1 MSAMLEGSK
10 PMTTKT
16 ITLKITTSRGYFGVV
31 VDGETECNIL
41 GGSPKQ
47 TAKLISMRIERMLT
61 AMNQE
66 ERKKW
71 EDSQNNF
78 AE

>member
-1 MSAMLEGSK
+1 
-10 PMTTKT
+10 MTTKT

-31 VDGETECNIL
+31 VDGETECSML

-47 TAKLISMRIERMLT
+47 TAKLISLRIERMLT
-61 AMNQE
+61 AMREE
-66 ERKKW
+66 ERKKR
-71 EDSQNNF
+71 EDSENNF